1 MPGFDDRVANLT
13 LESYQ
18 TRGEDFKNDIGIHW
32 SVDAPGL
39 EHPCSGE
46 TPAEALR
53 VLAASL
59 EEDDG
64 AAEIEELLAAESEE
78 PQEFD
83 PWGAE

>member
-1 MPGFDDRVANLT
+1 MPGFDDRVTNLT

-18 TRGEDFKNDIGIHW
+18 TRGEDFENDIETNW
-32 SVDAPGL
+32 KVDAPGL
-39 EHPCSGE
+39 ELPCSGE

-64 AAEIEELLAAESEE
+64 AADIEELLDAESEGE
-78 PQEFD
+78 DE
-83 PWGAE
+83 PWGEL